1 MKIISLSSSIA
12 GPACAIATAIK
23 KHFYN
28 NNYQT
33 NIFDYLEIS
42 LESINQFLLLEEN
55 EIYHLDFDIESSYC
69 NSDNKTSIKF
79 KYFDK
84 VISHH
89 DLPSHFNEVDILELK
104 NKYIRRYNRLI
115 NYIESQDKI
124 FFLRYGNESCDLIN
138 NFYKYVRDLNPY
150 LTVYFIHLDYSD
162 DNHISQII
170 YDNIHFENYFY
181 FNFANYISDD
191 IIYDDD
197 LFFKTL
203 QYDWKSLYEDVI
215 KELLNE
221 DEKKEYIFSE

>member
-1 MKIISLSSSIA
+1 MKIISLSSSTA

-28 NNYQT
+28 NDYLT

-55 EIYHLDFDIESSYC
+55 EINHLDFDIENAYH
-69 NSDNKTSIKF
+69 NAADKTSIKF

-84 VISHH
+84 VFSHH
-89 DLPSHFNEVDILELK
+89 DLPSHFNEDDILELK

-124 FFLRYGNESCDLIN
+124 FFLRYGNENYQSIN
-138 NFYKYVRDLNPY
+138 SFYQYIIDLNPY

-162 DNHISQII
+162 DNYNSQVI
-170 YDNIHFENYFY
+170 YDNINFENYFY

-191 IIYDDD
+191 IIYNDD

-203 QYDWKSLYEDVI
+203 QYDWKTLYEDVI

-221 DEKKEYIFSE
+221 DEKKEYIFFE

>member
-12 GPACAIATAIK
+12 GPACAVATAIK

-28 NNYQT
+28 NDCIT

-55 EIYHLDFDIESSYC
+55 EISHLDFDIENSYT
-69 NSDNKTSIKF
+69 NSDDKTTIKF

-89 DLPSHFNEVDILELK
+89 DLPSHFTENDILELK

-124 FFLRYGNESCDLIN
+124 FFLRYGNENYHTIN
-138 NFYKYVRDLNPY
+138 SFYQFVISLNPY
-150 LTVYFIHLDYSD
+150 LIVYFIHLDYSD
-162 DNHISQII
+162 DNHMNENI
-170 YDNIHFENYFY
+170 YDNINFENYFY

-191 IIYDDD
+191 IIYNDD

-203 QYDWKSLYEDVI
+203 QYDWKTLYEDII

-221 DEKKEYIFSE
+221 DEKKEYIFFE